1 MRRLWSYVVL
11 TGASLVLMGATFSN
25 VFKQSTS
32 NIEYADGKEM
42 VFRLEDKETGNAL
55 DEDAR
60 TDDGEIPSEAIANS
74 MMKRLDALKITNY
87 QVFTEGHDTV
97 KVVLKQDNDSN
108 YQNIQNLMTFNG
120 SLALSSRVDDAP
132 VLNNA
137 NEEEKFLTGNAYM
150 ETKNDYPSINIPVG
164 DHFKELYDVV
174 KQAKEDGKTEY
185 AETSTEGEG
194 EEATTTETYYLYLW
208 HDYAEGD
215 KFSYTISGNENYDE
229 KVAQKVFMNF
239 DIAELQKLEE
249 EDKEIDKLTAYV
261 NIQDVN
267 SNGQYEAS
275 EVRKAFDTARY
286 YVALIN
292 SGALEYKVSF
302 LYSTNVSAS
311 TEALINIAS
320 SGPQLAWSATLRAT
334 IVCVVVLSLL
344 AAVFYRLSALALA
357 TTTIGSVFAGVA
369 SIILFTAE
377 FNAAG
382 LIALVAVAIAA
393 LASNVIYLTK
403 LKDEAYRGRS
413 LKKANSEAAKKSLL
427 PILDV
432 NVVLIIIGVFA
443 YIFGGALMRSFAII
457 SVIGGLAS
465 LILNLLILR
474 GLMWLVTNATKLQGK
489 YEMFGIDSKR
499 VPNLLKEEKQTF
511 FGSYA
516 DKDFTHKKKPVGIIA
531 SVLLVAGIAGMI
543 TFGAL
548 KDRESFV
555 SKNSEAKYTEIF
567 FESKIEHAPVTET
580 LVREILANTFVYQ
593 GEDDSKATPIE
604 DKVADVIYNE
614 STETKKE
621 EGVETTIYHTYCVV
635 KFNETISDEK
645 YNAYYVEFN
654 EEGQEIARYHSTDET
669 EGGIVGLIAN
679 RIDNSGDKDI
689 LSSSIKNVKS
699 VSTEQPEFFPIIWGT
714 LVGLA
719 VSAVYLLLRYRLSR
733 GLATLI
739 VPTGVTAI
747 AAGALA
753 FVRVGHLAAL
763 NYSIVVLPVIA
774 FFGLVVGIFFMN
786 RERELVLEDKNHD
799 ASIENRNA
807 IMIRANSLA
816 YSSILLLSVL
826 AIYIAINFFGFG
838 ASGNAWMFLV
848 LVIGVILVA
857 FLETT
862 LYGPVSQLFYKLFSK
877 VNMDKFTNLFKRKKK
892 KKVVKTPHSAEPEER
907 TFIGIND

>member
-11 TGASLVLMGATFSN
+11 TGASLVLMGATFAN
-25 VFKQSTS
+25 VFKNSTS

-42 VFRLEDKETGNAL
+42 VFRLEDKETGGAL
-55 DEDAR
+55 DAVADK
-60 TDDGEIPSEAIANS
+60 DGKYPSDIIAEN
-74 MMKRLDALKITNY
+74 MMNRLDALKITNY
-87 QVFTEGHDTV
+87 QVYTEGHDTV
-97 KVVLKQDNDSN
+97 KVVVKQDNDTN
-108 YQNIQNLMTFNG
+108 YNNVQKLMTFNG
-120 SLALSSRVDDAP
+120 SLALSSRADDAP

-137 NEEEKFLTGNAYM
+137 NEDEKFLTGDAYM

-164 DHFKELYDVV
+164 DHFSELYDVV

-194 EEATTTETYYLYLW
+194 DDATTTETYYLYLW

-229 KVAQKVFMNF
+229 KVAEKVFMSF

-249 EDKEIDKLTAYV
+249 EDKDIDTLTAYV

-267 SNGQYEAS
+267 SNGKYEAS

-292 SGALEYKVSF
+292 SGSLDYKVTF

-311 TEALINIAS
+311 TEALIEIAA

-334 IVCVVVLSLL
+334 IVCIVVLSLL
-344 AAVFYRLSALALA
+344 SAVFYRLSALSVA
-357 TTTIGSVFAGVA
+357 TTTIASVFAGVA

-382 LIALVAVAIAA
+382 LIALVAVAVAS

-427 PILDV
+427 PILDI
-432 NVVLIIIGVFA
+432 NVVLIILGVFA
-443 YIFGGALMRSFAII
+443 YLFGGALMRSFAVI

-465 LILNLLILR
+465 LVLNLLVLR
-474 GLMWLVTNATKLQGK
+474 GLMWLATNATKLQGK

-516 DKDFTHKKKPVGIIA
+516 DKDFTHKKKPVGIVA
-531 SVLLVAGIAGMI
+531 AVLLVAGIAGMV
-543 TFGAL
+543 TFGVL
-548 KDRESFV
+548 KNTNKDFAA
-555 SKNSEAKYTEIF
+555 KASEPQYTEIF
-567 FESKIEHAPVTET
+567 FESKIENAPINET
-580 LVREILANTFVYQ
+580 IVRDLLDKVFYYQ
-593 GEDDSKATPIE
+593 GEDEANAKALSTLIDDVVYE
-604 DKVADVIYNE
+604 ESEEKV
-614 STETKKE
+614 KE
-621 EGVETTIYHTYCVV
+621 EGIENTIYHRYCVV
-635 KFNETISDEK
+635 KLNQTFSDDK
-645 YNAYYVEFN
+645 YNAYYDADLEDDAN
-654 EEGQEIARYHSTDET
+654 ELVYTNEKGVAHLLRF
-669 EGGIVGLIAN
+669 A
-679 RIDNSGDKDI
+679 IDDSNDDDI
-689 LSSSIKNVKS
+689 LVTSIKDVRS
-699 VSTEQPEFFPIIWGT
+699 VSSEQPEFFPIIWGT

-753 FVRVGHLAAL
+753 AVRIAQLGAL
-763 NYSIVVLPVIA
+763 NYAIVTLPVIA
-774 FFGLVVGIFFMN
+774 FFGLVVGILFMN

-799 ASIENRNA
+799 GSIENRNA
-807 IMIRANSLA
+807 IMVRANSLA

-862 LYGPVSQLFYKLFSK
+862 LYGPVAQFFYKLFSK
-877 VNMDKFTNLFKRKKK
+877 VNTDKITNFFKRKKK
-892 KKVVKTPHSAEPEER
+892 KKVIKQPHSAEPEER

>member
-11 TGASLVLMGATFSN
+11 TGASLVLMGATFAN
-25 VFKQSTS
+25 VFKNSTS

-42 VFRLEDKETGNAL
+42 VFRLEEKEGGKSL
-55 DEDAR
+55 DESF
-60 TDDGEIPSEAIANS
+60 DGKSASEAVADS
-74 MMKRLDALKITNY
+74 MMDRLDALKITNY
-87 QVFTEGHDTV
+87 QVYTEGNDTV
-97 KVVLKQDNDSN
+97 KVVVKQDNDSGYN
-108 YQNIQNLMTFNG
+108 NIQNLMTFNG
-120 SLALSSRVDDAP
+120 SLALSSRADEAP

-137 NEEEKFLTGNAYM
+137 KEEEKFLTGDAYM

-164 DHFKELYDVV
+164 NHFKELYDVV

-208 HDYAEGD
+208 HDYNEDTD

-229 KVAQKVFMNF
+229 KVAQKVFMSF

-249 EDKEIDKLTAYV
+249 EDKDIDTLTAYV

-267 SNGQYEAS
+267 SNGKYEAS

-292 SGALEYKVSF
+292 SGSLDYKVTF

-311 TEALINIAS
+311 TEALIEIAA

-334 IVCVVVLSLL
+334 IVCIVVLSLL
-344 AAVFYRLSALALA
+344 SAVFYRLSALSVA
-357 TTTIGSVFAGVA
+357 TTTIASVFAGVA

-382 LIALVAVAIAA
+382 LIALVAVAVAS
-393 LASNVIYLTK
+393 LASNVVYLTK

-427 PILDV
+427 PILDI
-432 NVVLIIIGVFA
+432 NVVLIILGVFA
-443 YIFGGALMRSFAII
+443 YLFGGALMRSFAVI

-465 LILNLLILR
+465 LLLNLLVLR
-474 GLMWLVTNATKLQGK
+474 GLMWLATNATKLQGK

-516 DKDFTHKKKPVGIIA
+516 DKDFTHKKKPVGIVA
-531 SVLLVAGIAGMI
+531 AVLLVAGIAGMV
-543 TFGAL
+543 TFGVL
-548 KDRESFV
+548 KNTNKDFAA
-555 SKNSEAKYTEIF
+555 KASEPQYTEIF
-567 FESKIEHAPVTET
+567 FESKIENAPINET
-580 LVREILANTFVYQ
+580 IVRDLLDKVFYYQ
-593 GEDDSKATPIE
+593 GEDEANAKALSTLIDDVVYE
-604 DKVADVIYNE
+604 ESEEKV
-614 STETKKE
+614 KE
-621 EGVETTIYHTYCVV
+621 EGIENTLYHRYCVV
-635 KFNETISDEK
+635 KLNQTYSDEK
-645 YNAYYVEFN
+645 YNAYYDADLEDDTN
-654 EEGQEIARYHSTDET
+654 ELVYTNEKGVAHLLRF
-669 EGGIVGLIAN
+669 A
-679 RIDNSGDKDI
+679 IDDSNDDDI
-689 LSSSIKNVKS
+689 LVTSIKDVRS
-699 VSTEQPEFFPIIWGT
+699 VSSEQPEFFPIIWGT

-753 FVRVGHLAAL
+753 AVRIAQLGAL
-763 NYSIVVLPVIA
+763 NYAIVTLPVIA
-774 FFGLVVGIFFMN
+774 FFGLVVGILFMN

-799 ASIENRNA
+799 GSIENRNA
-807 IMIRANSLA
+807 IMVRANSLA

-848 LVIGVILVA
+848 LVIGVILAA

-862 LYGPVSQLFYKLFSK
+862 LYGPVAQFFYKLFSK
-877 VNMDKFTNLFKRKKK
+877 VNTDKITNFFKRKKK
-892 KKVVKTPHSAEPEER
+892 KKVIKQPHSAEPEER

>member
-1 MRRLWSYVVL
+1 MRRLWSYVIL

-42 VFRLEDKETGNAL
+42 VFRLEDKETGNPL
-55 DEDAR
+55 DLDA
-60 TDDGEIPSEAIANS
+60 TTENGEVPSEAIANI

-87 QVFTEGHDTV
+87 EVFTEGHDTV

-108 YQNIQNLMTFNG
+108 YRNIQNLMTFNG
-120 SLALSSRVDDAP
+120 SLALSSRADDAP

-137 NEEEKFLTGNAYM
+137 NEEEKFLTGDAYM

-215 KFSYTISGNENYDE
+215 KFSYTISDNENYDE

-292 SGALEYKVSF
+292 SGELEYKVTF
-302 LYSTNVSAS
+302 LYSTNVSAT
-311 TEALINIAS
+311 TETLIDIAA

-334 IVCVVVLSLL
+334 IVCIVVLSLL

-382 LIALVAVAIAA
+382 LIALVAVAVAA

-432 NVVLIIIGVFA
+432 NVVLIILGVFA

-457 SVIGGLAS
+457 SVIGGLVS
-465 LILNLLILR
+465 LILNLLVLR

-531 SVLLVAGIAGMI
+531 AVLLVAGIAGMV
-543 TFGAL
+543 TFGVL
-548 KDRESFV
+548 KNN
-555 SKNSEAKYTEIF
+555 SKEFNAKSSEAQYTEIF
-567 FESKIEHAPVTET
+567 FESKIENAPINETIVRET
-580 LVREILANTFVYQ
+580 LEKTFIYQ
-593 GEDDSKATPIE
+593 GEDTSKATAMSTMV
-604 DKVADVIYNE
+604 DDVVYEE
-614 STETKKE
+614 SEETVKE
-621 EGVETTIYHTYCVV
+621 EGIETTLYRRYCVV
-635 KFNETISDEK
+635 KLNQVFDQEK
-645 YNAYYVEFN
+645 YNAYYDADLE
-654 EEGQEIARYHSTDET
+654 DET
-669 EGGIVGLIAN
+669 NELVYSAGSIENLLKTS
-679 RIDNSGDKDI
+679 IDDSLDDEILTTSLKD
-689 LSSSIKNVKS
+689 VKS

-719 VSAVYLLLRYRLSR
+719 VSAVYLLIRYRLSR

-753 FVRVGHLAAL
+753 FIRVGHLAVL

-799 ASIENRNA
+799 GSIENRNA
-807 IMIRANSLA
+807 IMVRANSLA

-848 LVIGVILVA
+848 LVIGVILVT

>member
-11 TGASLVLMGATFSN
+11 TGASLVLMGATFAN
-25 VFKQSTS
+25 VFKNSTS

-42 VFRLEDKETGNAL
+42 VFRLEEKEGGKSL
-55 DEDAR
+55 DENF
-60 TDDGEIPSEAIANS
+60 DGKSASEAVADS
-74 MMKRLDALKITNY
+74 MMDRLDALKITNY
-87 QVFTEGHDTV
+87 QVYTEGNDTV
-97 KVVLKQDNDSN
+97 KVVVKQDNDSGYN
-108 YQNIQNLMTFNG
+108 NIQNLMTFNG
-120 SLALSSRVDDAP
+120 SLALSSRADEAP

-137 NEEEKFLTGNAYM
+137 KEEEKFLTGDAYM

-164 DHFKELYDVV
+164 NHFKELYDVV

-194 EEATTTETYYLYLW
+194 DDATTTETYYLYLW
-208 HDYAEGD
+208 HDYNEDTD

-229 KVAQKVFMNF
+229 KVAQKVFMSF

-249 EDKEIDKLTAYV
+249 EDKDIDTLTAYV

-267 SNGQYEAS
+267 SNGKYEAS

-292 SGALEYKVSF
+292 SGSLDYKVTF

-311 TEALINIAS
+311 TEALIEIAA

-334 IVCVVVLSLL
+334 IVCIVVLSLL
-344 AAVFYRLSALALA
+344 SAVFYRLSALSVA
-357 TTTIGSVFAGVA
+357 TTTIASVFAGVA

-382 LIALVAVAIAA
+382 LIALVAVAVAS

-427 PILDV
+427 PILDI
-432 NVVLIIIGVFA
+432 NVVLIILGVFA
-443 YIFGGALMRSFAII
+443 YLFGGALMRSFAVI

-465 LILNLLILR
+465 LVLNLLVLR
-474 GLMWLVTNATKLQGK
+474 GLMWLATNATKLQGK

-516 DKDFTHKKKPVGIIA
+516 DKDFTHKKKPVGIVAAI
-531 SVLLVAGIAGMI
+531 LLVAGIAGMV
-543 TFGAL
+543 TFGVL
-548 KDRESFV
+548 KNTNKDFAA
-555 SKNSEAKYTEIF
+555 KASEPQYTEIF
-567 FESKIEHAPVTET
+567 FESKIENAPINET
-580 LVREILANTFVYQ
+580 IVRNLLDKVFYYQ
-593 GEDDSKATPIE
+593 GEDEANAKALSTLI
-604 DKVADVIYNE
+604 DDVVYEE
-614 STETKKE
+614 SEEQVKE
-621 EGVETTIYHTYCVV
+621 EGIENTIYHRYCVV
-635 KFNETISDEK
+635 KLNQTFSDDK
-645 YNAYYVEFN
+645 YNAYYDADLEDDAN
-654 EEGQEIARYHSTDET
+654 ELVYTNEKGVAHLLRF
-669 EGGIVGLIAN
+669 A
-679 RIDNSGDKDI
+679 IDDSNDDDI
-689 LSSSIKNVKS
+689 LVTSIKDVRS
-699 VSTEQPEFFPIIWGT
+699 VSSEQPEFFPIIWGT

-753 FVRVGHLAAL
+753 AVRIAQLGAL
-763 NYSIVVLPVIA
+763 NYAIVTLPVIA
-774 FFGLVVGIFFMN
+774 FFGLVVGILFMN

-799 ASIENRNA
+799 GSILNRNA
-807 IMIRANSLA
+807 IMVRANSLA

-862 LYGPVSQLFYKLFSK
+862 LYGPVAQFFYKLFSK
-877 VNMDKFTNLFKRKKK
+877 VNTDKITNFFKRKKK
-892 KKVVKTPHSAEPEER
+892 KKVIKQPHSAEPEER

>member
-11 TGASLVLMGATFSN
+11 TGASLVLMGSTFAN

-42 VFRLEDKETGNAL
+42 VFRLSDKETGNAL
-55 DEDAR
+55 DSDA
-60 TDDGEIPSEAIANS
+60 TTESGEVPSESVAKS
-74 MMKRLDALKITNY
+74 MVKRLDALKITNY
-87 QVFTEGHDTV
+87 QVYTEGNDTV
-97 KVVLKQDNDSN
+97 KVIVKQDNDSN
-108 YQNIQNLMTFNG
+108 YQNVQNLMTFNG
-120 SLALSSRVDDAP
+120 SLALSSRSDDAP

-164 DHFKELYDVV
+164 NHFKELYDVV
-174 KQAKEDGKTEY
+174 KQAKEDGKTEF

-194 EEATTTETYYLYLW
+194 DDATTTETYYLYLW
-208 HDYAEGD
+208 HDYNDLTD

-229 KVAQKVFMNF
+229 KIAQKVFMNF

-292 SGALEYKVSF
+292 SGVLEYEVSF
-302 LYSTNVSAS
+302 LYSTNVAAS
-311 TEALINIAS
+311 TEQLVEIAA

-344 AAVFYRLSALALA
+344 AAVFYRLSALAVA

-382 LIALVAVAIAA
+382 LIALVAVAVAA

-432 NVVLIIIGVFA
+432 NVVLIILGVFA

-457 SVIGGLAS
+457 SVIGGLGS
-465 LILNLLILR
+465 LLLNLVVLR

-531 SVLLVAGIAGMI
+531 AVLLVTGIAGMV
-543 TFGAL
+543 TFGVL
-548 KDRESFV
+548 KDRSSFMN
-555 SKNSEAKYTEIF
+555 KNSEAKYSEIF
-567 FESKIEHAPVTET
+567 FESKIENAPVTET
-580 LVREILANTFVYQ
+580 AVREVLANTFIYQ
-593 GEDDSKATPIE
+593 GDDDSKATSFE
-604 DKVADVIYNE
+604 GKVADVIYNE
-614 STETKKE
+614 STETKKVDS
-621 EGVETTIYHTYCVV
+621 VETTIYHTYCVV
-635 KFNETISDEK
+635 KLSEAFAEDK
-645 YNAYYVEFN
+645 YNAYYVELD
-654 EEGQEIARYHSTDET
+654 EEGREIGRISSAEF
-669 EGGIVGLIAN
+669 GGVIELIKT
-679 RIDNSGDKDI
+679 RIDNSGDPDI
-689 LSSSIKNVKS
+689 LSASIKDVKA
-699 VSTEQPEFFPIIWGT
+699 VTTEQPDFFPIVWGT

-733 GLATLI
+733 GLATLV
-739 VPTGVTAI
+739 VPTGIAAI

-753 FVRVGHLAAL
+753 FLRVGHIAAL
-763 NYSIVVLPVIA
+763 NYSVVVLPVIA
-774 FFGLVVGIFFMN
+774 FFGLVIGIFFMN

-799 ASIENRNA
+799 DSIENRNA
-807 IMIRANSLA
+807 IMVRANSLA
-816 YSSILLLSVL
+816 YSSILLISVL

-848 LVIGVILVA
+848 FVVGVILVT

-862 LYGPVSQLFYKLFSK
+862 LYGPISQFFYKLFSK
-877 VNMDKFTNLFKRKKK
+877 VNTDKITNFFKRKKK

>member
-11 TGASLVLMGATFSN
+11 TGASLVLMGATFAN
-25 VFKQSTS
+25 VFKNSTS

-42 VFRLEDKETGNAL
+42 VFRLEDKETGKAL
-55 DEDAR
+55 DANEK
-60 TDDGEIPSEAIANS
+60 TDGGEVPSEAIAKS
-74 MMKRLDALKITNY
+74 MMDRLDALKITNY
-87 QVFTEGHDTV
+87 QVYAEGNDTV
-97 KVVLKQDNDSN
+97 KVVVKQDNDSG
-108 YQNIQNLMTFNG
+108 YSNIQNLMTFNG
-120 SLALSSRVDDAP
+120 SLALSSRADDAP
-132 VLNNA
+132 ILNNA
-137 NEEEKFLTGNAYM
+137 KEEEKFVTGNAYM

-194 EEATTTETYYLYLW
+194 EEASTTETYYLYLW
-208 HDYAEGD
+208 HDYTEGD
-215 KFSYTISGNENYDE
+215 KFSYTLSDNENYDE

-261 NIQDVN
+261 NISDVN
-267 SNGQYEAS
+267 SNGTYEAS

-292 SGALEYKVSF
+292 SGSLEYKVTF
-302 LYSTNVSAS
+302 LYSTNVNAS
-311 TEALINIAS
+311 TEQLVEIGVA
-320 SGPQLAWSATLRAT
+320 GPQLAWSATLRAT

-344 AAVFYRLSALALA
+344 SAVFYRLSALSVA
-357 TTTIGSVFAGVA
+357 TTTIASVFAGVA

-382 LIALVAVAIAA
+382 LIALVAVAVAS
-393 LASNVIYLTK
+393 LASNVVYLTK
-403 LKDEAYRGRS
+403 LKDESYRGRS

-427 PILDV
+427 PILDI
-432 NVVLIIIGVFA
+432 NVVLIILGVFA
-443 YIFGGALMRSFAII
+443 YIFGGALMRSFAVI

-465 LILNLLILR
+465 LVLNLVVLR
-474 GLMWLVTNATKLQGK
+474 GLMWLATNATKLQGK

-516 DKDFTHKKKPVGIIA
+516 DKDFTQKKKPVGIVA
-531 SVLLVAGIAGMI
+531 AVLLVAGIASMV
-543 TFGAL
+543 TFGVL
-548 KDRESFV
+548 KNNNEAFAA
-555 SKNSEAKYTEIF
+555 KASEAQYSEIF
-567 FESKIEHAPVTET
+567 FESKIENAPINET
-580 LVREILANTFVYQ
+580 IVREALEKTFFYE
-593 GEDDSKATPIE
+593 GENQEGAKALSTIV
-604 DKVADVIYNE
+604 DDVIYQE
-614 STETKKE
+614 SEETVKE
-621 EGVETTIYHTYCVV
+621 EGIETTNYRRYCVV
-635 KFNETISDEK
+635 KLTQTLDETK
-645 YNAYYVEFN
+645 YNAYYDDDLESDAN
-654 EEGQEIARYHSTDET
+654 E
-669 EGGIVGLIAN
+669 LIYSN
-679 RIDNSGDKDI
+679 GEDLGKWFVNIIDQTIEDNDV
-689 LSSSIKNVKS
+689 LVTSIKEVKS
-699 VSTEQPEFFPIIWGT
+699 VSSEQTEFFPIIWGT

-739 VPTGVTAI
+739 VPTGATAI
-747 AAGALA
+747 AAGVLA
-753 FVRVGHLAAL
+753 GLRIAHLSAL
-763 NYSIVVLPVIA
+763 NYSIVTLPVIA
-774 FFGLVVGIFFMN
+774 FFALVVGIFFMN

-799 ASIENRNA
+799 NSVENRNA
-807 IMIRANSLA
+807 LMIRANSLA

-848 LVIGVILVA
+848 LVVGVILVA

-862 LYGPVSQLFYKLFSK
+862 LYGPVSQFFYKLFSK
-877 VNMDKFTNLFKRKKK
+877 VNMDKFTNFFKRKKK

>member
-11 TGASLVLMGATFSN
+11 TGASLVLMGATFAN
-25 VFKQSTS
+25 VFKNSTS
-32 NIEYADGKEM
+32 NIEYSDGKEM
-42 VFRLEDKETGNAL
+42 VFRLQDKETGNAL
-55 DEDAR
+55 DKDELTED
-60 TDDGEIPSEAIANS
+60 GKMPSEVVAQS
-74 MMKRLDALKITNY
+74 MMKRLDALNITNY
-87 QVFTEGHDTV
+87 QVFTESYDTV
-97 KVVLKQDNDSN
+97 KVTVQQENDSN
-108 YQNIQNLMTFNG
+108 YSNVQNLMTFNG
-120 SLALSSRVDDAP
+120 SLALSSRSDDAP
-132 VLNNA
+132 ILNNA
-137 NEEEKFLTGNAYM
+137 NDDEKFVTGKAYM

-164 DHFKELYDVV
+164 EHFKELYDVV

-194 EEATTTETYYLYLW
+194 DDATTTETYCLYLW
-208 HDYAEGD
+208 HDYTEGD

-229 KVAQKVFMNF
+229 KVAEKVFMNF

-267 SNGQYEAS
+267 SNSKYEAS

-292 SGALEYKVSF
+292 SGALDYKVTF
-302 LYSTNVSAS
+302 LYSTNVAAS
-311 TEALINIAS
+311 TEALIDISA

-382 LIALVAVAIAA
+382 LIALVAVAIAS

-413 LKKANSEAAKKSLL
+413 LKKANSEAAKKATL

-432 NVVLIIIGVFA
+432 NVVLIILGVFA
-443 YIFGGALMRSFAII
+443 YIFGGALMRSFAVI

-465 LILNLLILR
+465 LILNLLVLR
-474 GLMWLVTNATKLQGK
+474 GLMWLATNATKLQGK

-516 DKDFTHKKKPVGIIA
+516 DKDFTAKKKPVGIVAAI
-531 SVLLVAGIAGMI
+531 LLVAGIAGMI

-548 KDRESFV
+548 KDRESFIA
-555 SKNSEAKYTEIF
+555 KNSEAQYTEIF
-567 FESKIEHAPVTET
+567 FESKIEHAPVNET
-580 LVREILANTFVYQ
+580 LVREVLENVYLYTDN
-593 GEDDSKATPIE
+593 EEKATKMS
-604 DKVADVIYNE
+604 DKIADVIYNE
-614 STETKKE
+614 SSETKNEGGE
-621 EGVETTIYHTYCVV
+621 EIILYNTYCVV
-635 KFNETISDEK
+635 KLTETISEDQ
-645 YNAYYVEFN
+645 YNAYYVELN
-654 EEGQEIARYHSTDET
+654 ADGEEISRVYSGEN
-669 EGGIVGLIAN
+669 GIVKFLTD
-679 RIDNSGDKDI
+679 RFDDSGDEDI
-689 LSSSIKNVKS
+689 LVTSFKDVKL
-699 VSTEQPEFFPIIWGT
+699 VSTEQPEFFPIVWGT

-739 VPTGVTAI
+739 VPTAVSAI

-753 FVRVGHLAAL
+753 FLRVAHLSAL

-799 ASIENRNA
+799 SSIENRNA
-807 IMIRANSLA
+807 IMVRANSLA
-816 YSSILLLSVL
+816 YSAILLLSVL

-838 ASGNAWMFLV
+838 ASGNAWMFLT
-848 LVIGVILVA
+848 LVIGVVLVA

-862 LYGPVSQLFYKLFSK
+862 LYGPVSQLFYRLFSK
-877 VNMDKFTNLFKRKKK
+877 VNVDKFTNLFKRKKK
-892 KKVVKTPHSAEPEER
+892 KKVIKTPHSAEPEER

>member
-11 TGASLVLMGATFSN
+11 TGASLVLMGATFAN
-25 VFKQSTS
+25 VFKNSTS
-32 NIEYADGKEM
+32 NIEYSDGKEM
-42 VFRLEDKETGNAL
+42 VFRLEDKETGKAL
-55 DEDAR
+55 DKDEL
-60 TDDGEIPSEAIANS
+60 TDDGKTPSEAVAQS
-74 MMKRLDALKITNY
+74 MIKRLDALKITNY
-87 QVFTEGHDTV
+87 QVFTESYDTV
-97 KVVLKQDNDSN
+97 KVTVKQDNDSN
-108 YQNIQNLMTFNG
+108 YQNVQNLMTFNG
-120 SLALSSRVDDAP
+120 SLALSSRADDAP
-132 VLNNA
+132 ILNNA
-137 NEEEKFLTGNAYM
+137 KEEEKFVTGDAYM

-194 EEATTTETYYLYLW
+194 DDAQTTETYCLYLW
-208 HDYAEGD
+208 HDYTEGD

-239 DIAELQKLEE
+239 DISELQKLEE
-249 EDKEIDKLTAYV
+249 EDKEIKNLTAYV
-261 NIQDVN
+261 NIQDIN
-267 SNGQYEAS
+267 SNSKYEAS

-292 SGALEYKVSF
+292 SGSLDYKVTF
-302 LYSTNVSAS
+302 LYSTNVNAS
-311 TEALINIAS
+311 TEALLDISA
-320 SGPQLAWSATLRAT
+320 SGPQLAWSGTLRAT

-344 AAVFYRLSALALA
+344 TAVFYRLSALSVA

-382 LIALVAVAIAA
+382 LIALVAVAIAS

-432 NVVLIIIGVFA
+432 NVVLIILGVFV
-443 YIFGGALMRSFAII
+443 YIFGGALMRSFAVI

-465 LILNLLILR
+465 LVLNLLVLR

-499 VPNLLKEEKQTF
+499 VPNVLKEEKQTF

-516 DKDFTHKKKPVGIIA
+516 DKDFTAKKKPVGIIA
-531 SVLLVAGIAGMI
+531 SILLVAGIAGMI
-543 TFGAL
+543 TFGVM
-548 KDRESFV
+548 KGQESFLA
-555 SKNSEAKYTEIF
+555 KNSEAKYTEIF
-567 FESKIEHAPVTET
+567 FESKIEHAPVNET
-580 LVREILANTFVYQ
+580 LVREILEDVYLYTDN
-593 GEDDSKATPIE
+593 EEKATKMS
-604 DKVADVIYNE
+604 DKIADVIYNE
-614 STETKKE
+614 SSETKTEGGE
-621 EGVETTIYHTYCVV
+621 EVILYNTYCVV
-635 KFNETISDEK
+635 KLSETVSEDK
-645 YNAYYVEFN
+645 YNAYYVEKN
-654 EEGQEIARYHSTDET
+654 SDGEEVGRIYSVN
-669 EGGIVGLIAN
+669 EGGIAKFLNN
-679 RIDNSGDKDI
+679 RFDDSGDEDI
-689 LSSSIKNVKS
+689 LSTSFKDVKT
-699 VSTEQPEFFPIIWGT
+699 VTTEQPDFFPIIWGT

-719 VSAVYLLLRYRLSR
+719 VSAVYLLIRYRLSR

-739 VPTGVTAI
+739 VPTGATAI
-747 AAGALA
+747 AAGVLA
-753 FVRVGHLAAL
+753 GLRIAHLSAL
-763 NYSIVVLPVIA
+763 NYSVVVLPVIA
-774 FFGLVVGIFFMN
+774 FFALIVGIFFMN

-799 ASIENRNA
+799 NSVENRNA
-807 IMIRANSLA
+807 IMVRANSLA
-816 YSSILLLSVL
+816 YSAILLLAVL

-838 ASGNAWMFLV
+838 ASGNAWMFLTLVVGVV
-848 LVIGVILVA
+848 LVT

-862 LYGPVSQLFYKLFSK
+862 LYGPVSQFFYKLFSR
-877 VNMDKFTNLFKRKKK
+877 VNMEKFTNLFKRKKK
-892 KKVVKTPHSAEPEER
+892 KKVIKTPHSAEPEER

>member
-11 TGASLVLMGATFSN
+11 TGASLVLMGATFAN
-25 VFKQSTS
+25 VFKNSTS

-42 VFRLEDKETGNAL
+42 VFRLEEKEGGKSL
-55 DEDAR
+55 DENFNGKTA
-60 TDDGEIPSEAIANS
+60 SEAVADS
-74 MMKRLDALKITNY
+74 MMDRLDALKITNY
-87 QVFTEGHDTV
+87 QVYTEGNDTV
-97 KVVLKQDNDSN
+97 KVVVKQDNDSGYN
-108 YQNIQNLMTFNG
+108 NIQNLMTFNG
-120 SLALSSRVDDAP
+120 SLALSSRADEAP

-137 NEEEKFLTGNAYM
+137 KEEEKFLTGDAYM

-164 DHFKELYDVV
+164 NHFKELYDVV

-194 EEATTTETYYLYLW
+194 DDATTTETYYLYLW
-208 HDYAEGD
+208 HDYNEDTD

-229 KVAQKVFMNF
+229 KVAQKVFMSF

-249 EDKEIDKLTAYV
+249 EDKDIDTLTAYV

-267 SNGQYEAS
+267 SNGKYEAS

-292 SGALEYKVSF
+292 SGSLDYKVTF

-311 TEALINIAS
+311 TEALIEIAA

-334 IVCVVVLSLL
+334 IVCIVVLSLL
-344 AAVFYRLSALALA
+344 SAVFYRLSALSVA
-357 TTTIGSVFAGVA
+357 TTTIASVFAGVA

-382 LIALVAVAIAA
+382 LIALVAVAVAS

-427 PILDV
+427 PILDI
-432 NVVLIIIGVFA
+432 NVVLIILGVFA
-443 YIFGGALMRSFAII
+443 YLFGGALMRSFAVI

-465 LILNLLILR
+465 LVLNLLVLR
-474 GLMWLVTNATKLQGK
+474 GLMWLATNATKLQGK

-516 DKDFTHKKKPVGIIA
+516 DKDFTHKKKPVGIVA
-531 SVLLVAGIAGMI
+531 AVLLVAGIAGMV
-543 TFGAL
+543 TFGVL
-548 KDRESFV
+548 KNTNKDFAA
-555 SKNSEAKYTEIF
+555 KASEPQYTEIF
-567 FESKIEHAPVTET
+567 FESKIENAPINET
-580 LVREILANTFVYQ
+580 IVRDLLDKVFYYQ
-593 GEDDSKATPIE
+593 GEDEANAKALSTLI
-604 DKVADVIYNE
+604 DDVVYEE
-614 STETKKE
+614 SEEQVKE
-621 EGVETTIYHTYCVV
+621 EGIENTIYHRYCVV
-635 KFNETISDEK
+635 KLNQTFSDDK
-645 YNAYYVEFN
+645 YNAYYDADLEDDAN
-654 EEGQEIARYHSTDET
+654 ELVYTNEKGVAHLLRF
-669 EGGIVGLIAN
+669 A
-679 RIDNSGDKDI
+679 IDDSNDDDI
-689 LSSSIKNVKS
+689 LVTSIKDVRS
-699 VSTEQPEFFPIIWGT
+699 VSSEQPEFFPIIWGT

-753 FVRVGHLAAL
+753 AVRIAQLGAL
-763 NYSIVVLPVIA
+763 NYAIVTLPVIA
-774 FFGLVVGIFFMN
+774 FFGLVVGILFMN

-799 ASIENRNA
+799 GSIENRNA
-807 IMIRANSLA
+807 IMVRANSLA

-862 LYGPVSQLFYKLFSK
+862 LYGPVAQFFYKLFSK
-877 VNMDKFTNLFKRKKK
+877 VNTDKITNFFKRKKK
-892 KKVVKTPHSAEPEER
+892 KKVIKQPHSAEPEER

>member
-1 MRRLWSYVVL
+1 MRRLWSYVIL

-25 VFKQSTS
+25 VFKQSNS

-60 TDDGEIPSEAIANS
+60 TEDGEIPSEAIASS

-87 QVFTEGHDTV
+87 QVYTEGHDTV
-97 KVVLKQDNDSN
+97 KVVLKQDTDSN
-108 YQNIQNLMTFNG
+108 YQNVQNLMTFNG

-137 NEEEKFLTGNAYM
+137 NEGEEFLTGDAYM

-164 DHFKELYDVV
+164 NHFKELYDVV

-185 AETSTEGEG
+185 AESSTEGEG
-194 EEATTTETYYLYLW
+194 DDATTTETYYLYLW
-208 HDYAEGD
+208 HDYTEGD
-215 KFSYTISGNENYDE
+215 KFSYTISGNDNYDE
-229 KVAQKVFMNF
+229 KVAEKVFMNF

-267 SNGQYEAS
+267 SNSKYEAS

-311 TEALINIAS
+311 TEALINIAA

-382 LIALVAVAIAA
+382 LIALVAVAVAA

-465 LILNLLILR
+465 LILNLLVLR

-531 SVLLVAGIAGMI
+531 GILLVAGIAGMI

-548 KDRESFV
+548 KDRESFI
-555 SKNSEAKYTEIF
+555 SKNSEAKYSEIF

-580 LVREILANTFVYQ
+580 LVREILSNTFVYQ
-593 GEDDSKATPIE
+593 GEDESKATSLE
-604 DKVADVIYNE
+604 NKVADVIYNE
-614 STETKKE
+614 SSETKKE
-621 EGVETTIYHTYCVV
+621 EGIETTIYHTYCVV
-635 KFNETISDEK
+635 KFSETISDEK
-645 YNAYYVEFN
+645 YNAYYVELDAD
-654 EEGQEIARYHSTDET
+654 GQEIARYYSTDET
-669 EGGIVGLIAN
+669 QGGILGLLTN
-679 RIDNSGDKDI
+679 QIDDSGDTDI
-689 LSSSIKNVKS
+689 LSSSLKDVKS
-699 VSTEQPEFFPIIWGT
+699 ASTEQPEFFPIIWGT

-719 VSAVYLLLRYRLSR
+719 VSAVYLLIRYRLSR

-753 FVRVGHLAAL
+753 FARVAHLAAL

-774 FFGLVVGIFFMN
+774 FFGLVVGILFMN

-799 ASIENRNA
+799 ASIDNRNA

-838 ASGNAWMFLV
+838 ASANAWMFLV

-877 VNMDKFTNLFKRKKK
+877 VNMDKFTNIFKRKKK

>member
-25 VFKQSTS
+25 VFKQSNS

-55 DEDAR
+55 DIDAR
-60 TDDGEIPSEAIANS
+60 TEDGEIPSEAIASS

-87 QVFTEGHDTV
+87 QVYTEGHDTV
-97 KVVLKQDNDSN
+97 KVVVKQDNDSN
-108 YQNIQNLMTFNG
+108 YQNVQNLMTFNG

-137 NEEEKFLTGNAYM
+137 NEGEKFLTGDAYM

-164 DHFKELYDVV
+164 NHFKELYDVV

-185 AETSTEGEG
+185 AESSTEGEG
-194 EEATTTETYYLYLW
+194 EDATTTETYYLYLW
-208 HDYAEGD
+208 HDYTEGD
-215 KFSYTISGNENYDE
+215 KFSYTISGNDNYDE

-267 SNGQYEAS
+267 NNSKYEAS

-311 TEALINIAS
+311 TEALINIAA

-382 LIALVAVAIAA
+382 LIALVAVAVAA

-443 YIFGGALMRSFAII
+443 YIFGGALMRSFAVI

-465 LILNLLILR
+465 LLLNLLVLR

-531 SVLLVAGIAGMI
+531 GILLVAGIAGMI

-555 SKNSEAKYTEIF
+555 NKNSEAKYSEIF

-580 LVREILANTFVYQ
+580 LVREILSNTFVYQ
-593 GEDDSKATPIE
+593 GEDESKATSLE
-604 DKVADVIYNE
+604 NKVADVIYNE
-614 STETKKE
+614 SSETKKE

-645 YNAYYVEFN
+645 YNAYYVELDA
-654 EEGQEIARYHSTDET
+654 EGQEIARYYSTDEAQ
-669 EGGIVGLIAN
+669 GGILGLLAN
-679 RIDNSGDKDI
+679 QIDDSGDTDI
-689 LSSSIKNVKS
+689 LSSSLKDVKS

-719 VSAVYLLLRYRLSR
+719 VSAVYLLIRYRLSR

-753 FVRVGHLAAL
+753 FIRVAHLAAL

-774 FFGLVVGIFFMN
+774 FFGLVVGILFMN

-807 IMIRANSLA
+807 LMVRANSLA

-838 ASGNAWMFLV
+838 ASANAWMFLV
-848 LVIGVILVA
+848 LVIGVILVT

>member
-11 TGASLVLMGATFSN
+11 TGASLVLMGATFAN
-25 VFKQSTS
+25 VFKNSTS

-42 VFRLEDKETGNAL
+42 VFRLEDKETGKAL
-55 DEDAR
+55 DADAL
-60 TDDGEIPSEAIANS
+60 TDDGKLPSEAIAES

-87 QVFTEGHDTV
+87 QVYVEGHDTV
-97 KVVLKQDNDSN
+97 KVVVKQDNDSN
-108 YQNIQNLMTFNG
+108 YQNVQNLMTFNG
-120 SLALSSRVDDAP
+120 SLALSSRADDAP

-137 NEEEKFLTGNAYM
+137 NDDEKFLTGKAYM

-185 AETSTEGEG
+185 AETSTDGEG
-194 EEATTTETYYLYLW
+194 DDAQTTETYYLYLW
-208 HDYAEGD
+208 HDYTEGD

-229 KVAQKVFMNF
+229 KVAEKVFMNF

-249 EDKEIDKLTAYV
+249 EDKEIDTLTAYV

-292 SGALEYKVSF
+292 SGSLDYKVSF
-302 LYSTNVSAS
+302 LYSTNVNAS
-311 TEALINIAS
+311 TETLVEIAS

-344 AAVFYRLSALALA
+344 SAVFYRLSALSVA

-382 LIALVAVAIAA
+382 LIALVAVAVAS
-393 LASNVIYLTK
+393 LASNVVYLTK

-427 PILDV
+427 PILDI
-432 NVVLIIIGVFA
+432 NVVLIILGVFA
-443 YIFGGALMRSFAII
+443 YIFGGALMRSFAVI

-465 LILNLLILR
+465 LVLNLLVLR

-531 SVLLVAGIAGMI
+531 AVLLVAGIAGMV
-543 TFGAL
+543 TFGVL
-548 KDRESFV
+548 KDRESFNAK
-555 SKNSEAKYTEIF
+555 SSEAQYTEIF
-567 FESKIEHAPVTET
+567 FESQIENAPVNET
-580 LVREILANTFVYQ
+580 LVRELLDKTFFYEEGKEANA
-593 GEDDSKATPIE
+593 KALSTIV
-604 DKVADVIYNE
+604 DDVIYNE
-614 STETKKE
+614 ISETKKE
-621 EGVETTIYHTYCVV
+621 EGIETTLYHTYCVV
-635 KFNETISDEK
+635 KLSQTFSNEK
-645 YNAYYVEFN
+645 YNAYYDADLEN
-654 EEGQEIARYHSTDET
+654 DTNDLIYTTEEV
-669 EGGIVGLIAN
+669 GIEVLLKNLIDDSA
-679 RIDNSGDKDI
+679 DPEI
-689 LSSSIKNVKS
+689 LSSSMKDVKS
-699 VSTEQPEFFPIIWGT
+699 VSAEQPEFFPIIWGT

-753 FVRVGHLAAL
+753 FVRVAHLAAL
-763 NYSIVVLPVIA
+763 NYSIVTLPVIA

-799 ASIENRNA
+799 ASVENRNA

-848 LVIGVILVA
+848 LVIGVILVT

-877 VNMDKFTNLFKRKKK
+877 VNMDKFTNMFKRKKK
-892 KKVVKTPHSAEPEER
+892 KKVIKQPHSAEPEER

>member
-1 MRRLWSYVVL
+1 MRRLWSYIVL
-11 TGASLVLMGATFSN
+11 TGTSLALMGATFAN
-25 VFKQSTS
+25 VFKKSTS

-42 VFRLEDKETGNAL
+42 VFRLEQKDEPNAKDL
-55 DEDAR
+55 IDPKDENQWQSKAVA
-60 TDDGEIPSEAIANS
+60 ES

-87 QVFTEGHDTV
+87 EVFAEGYDTI
-97 KVVLKQDNDSN
+97 KVVVQQENEEN
-108 YQNIQNLMTFNG
+108 YGNIQNLMTFNG
-120 SLALSSRVDDAP
+120 SLALSSRSDDAL

-137 NEEEKFLTGNAYM
+137 VESEKFLTGNAYM

-164 DHFKELYDVV
+164 NHFKELYDVI
-174 KQAKEDGKTEY
+174 KQAKTDGKTEF
-185 AETSTEGEG
+185 AETSTSGEG
-194 EEATTTETYYLYLW
+194 DDATTTETYYMYLW
-208 HDYAEGD
+208 HDYDQEVD
-215 KFSYTISGNENYDE
+215 KFSHTISDNANYDE
-229 KVAQKVFMNF
+229 KTAAKIFMNF
-239 DIAELQKLEE
+239 DIAQLEALEE
-249 EDKEIDKLTAYV
+249 EDKDIDTLTAYV
-261 NIQDVN
+261 NITDDN
-267 SNGQYEAS
+267 KNEQYDAA

-292 SGALEYKVSF
+292 SGVLDYKVNF
-302 LYSTNVSAS
+302 LYSTNVNAS
-311 TEALINIAS
+311 TEQLVDIAA

-344 AAVFYRLSALALA
+344 AAVFYRLSALSVA
-357 TTTIGSVFAGVA
+357 TTTIASVFGGVA
-369 SIILFTAE
+369 SIVLFTAE

-382 LIALVAVAIAA
+382 LIALVAVAIAS
-393 LASNVIYLTK
+393 LASNVVYLTK

-427 PILDV
+427 PILDI
-432 NVVLIIIGVFA
+432 NVVLIIMGVFA
-443 YIFGGALMRSFAII
+443 YIFGGALMRSFAVI
-457 SVIGGLAS
+457 SVIGGLSS
-465 LILNLLILR
+465 LILNLVVLR

-499 VPNLLKEEKQTF
+499 VPNLLNEEKQTF

-531 SVLLVAGIAGMI
+531 AVLLVAGIAGMI

-548 KDRESFV
+548 KDKSDFIA
-555 SKNSEAKYTEIF
+555 KNSEAKYSEVFI
-567 FESKIEHAPVTET
+567 ESPMKNSPVTET
-580 LVREILANTFVYQ
+580 YIREILENIHLYS
-593 GEDDSKATPIE
+593 DDGKKETIMS
-604 DKVADVIYNE
+604 DKVEDVIYNQTE
-614 STETKKE
+614 ETKKQGGE
-621 EGVETTIYHTYCVV
+621 EIIEYNTYCVV
-635 KFNETISDEK
+635 RLKETIDPLK
-645 YNAYYVEFN
+645 ANAYYVELDDN
-654 EEGQEIARYHSTDET
+654 NQPIEST
-669 EGGIVGLIAN
+669 
-679 RIDNSGDKDI
+679 RIDSKDYESLDKFFVQIIADGDTEIVTAEFKD
-689 LSSSIKNVKS
+689 VVS

-719 VSAVYLLLRYRLSR
+719 VSAVYLLIRYRLSR

-739 VPTGVTAI
+739 VPTAVSAI

-774 FFGLVVGIFFMN
+774 FFGLVVGILFMN

-799 ASIENRNA
+799 NSVENRNA

-816 YSSILLLSVL
+816 YSAILLLSVL

-848 LVIGVILVA
+848 LVIGVILVT
-857 FLETT
+857 FFETT

-877 VNMDKFTNLFKRKKK
+877 VNTDKVTNFFKRKKK
-892 KKVVKTPHSAEPEER
+892 KKVMKTPHSAEPEER

>member
-11 TGASLVLMGATFSN
+11 TGASLVLMGATFAN
-25 VFKQSTS
+25 VFKNSTS

-42 VFRLEDKETGNAL
+42 VFRLENKETGEAL
-55 DEDAR
+55 GKDAL
-60 TDDGEIPSEAIANS
+60 TDDGKVPSEVIADS
-74 MMKRLDALKITNY
+74 MMNRLDALKITNY
-87 QVFTEGHDTV
+87 QVYTEGNDTV
-97 KVVLKQDNDSN
+97 KVVVKQDNDSGYN
-108 YQNIQNLMTFNG
+108 NIQNLMTFNG
-120 SLALSSRVDDAP
+120 SLALSSRADDAP

-137 NEEEKFLTGNAYM
+137 NEDEKFLTGDAYM

-164 DHFKELYDVV
+164 NHFKELYDVV

-194 EEATTTETYYLYLW
+194 EDATTTETYYLYLW

-267 SNGQYEAS
+267 SNGKYEAS

-292 SGALEYKVSF
+292 SGSLDYKVTF
-302 LYSTNVSAS
+302 LYSTNVAAS
-311 TEALINIAS
+311 TEALIEIAA

-344 AAVFYRLSALALA
+344 SAVFYRLSALSVA
-357 TTTIGSVFAGVA
+357 TTTIASVFAGVA

-382 LIALVAVAIAA
+382 LIALVAVAVAS
-393 LASNVIYLTK
+393 LASNVVYLTK

-427 PILDV
+427 PILDI
-432 NVVLIIIGVFA
+432 NVVLIILGVFA
-443 YIFGGALMRSFAII
+443 YIFGGALMRSFAVI

-465 LILNLLILR
+465 LVLNLLVLR

-516 DKDFTHKKKPVGIIA
+516 DKDFTKKKKPVGIVA
-531 SVLLVAGIAGMI
+531 AVLLVAGIAGMI
-543 TFGAL
+543 TFGVL
-548 KDRESFV
+548 KNTNKEFNAKS
-555 SKNSEAKYTEIF
+555 SEAQYSEIF
-567 FESKIEHAPVTET
+567 FESKIENAPINET
-580 LVREILANTFVYQ
+580 IVREALEKTFFYEGEDESKAKSFSTIVDDVVYQ
-593 GEDDSKATPIE
+593 
-604 DKVADVIYNE
+604 E
-614 STETKKE
+614 SEETVKE
-621 EGVETTIYHTYCVV
+621 EGVETTLYRRYCVV
-635 KFNETISDEK
+635 KLTQTFDESK
-645 YNAYYVEFN
+645 YNAYYDDDLTSDTNALIYSNGEDIGEWFVK
-654 EEGQEIARYHSTDET
+654 IIDET
-669 EGGIVGLIAN
+669 IT
-679 RIDNSGDKDI
+679 DKEI
-689 LSSSIKNVKS
+689 LVTSLKDVKPVSSES
-699 VSTEQPEFFPIIWGT
+699 PEFFPIIWGT

-739 VPTGVTAI
+739 VPTGATAI

-753 FVRVGHLAAL
+753 FIRIAHLGAL
-763 NYSIVVLPVIA
+763 NYAIVTLPVIA
-774 FFGLVVGIFFMN
+774 FFGLVVGILFMN

-799 ASIENRNA
+799 GSIENRNA
-807 IMIRANSLA
+807 IMVRANSLA

-848 LVIGVILVA
+848 IVIGVILVA

-862 LYGPVSQLFYKLFSK
+862 LYGPVSQFFYKLFSK
-877 VNMDKFTNLFKRKKK
+877 VNTDKITNFFKRKKK
-892 KKVVKTPHSAEPEER
+892 KKVIKQPHSAEPEER

>member
-11 TGASLVLMGATFSN
+11 TGASLVLMGATFAN
-25 VFKQSTS
+25 VFKNSTS

-42 VFRLEDKETGNAL
+42 VFRLEDKETGKPLGA
-55 DEDAR
+55 DEK
-60 TDDGEIPSEAIANS
+60 TDDGKIPSEVIAES
-74 MMKRLDALKITNY
+74 MMNRLDALKITNY
-87 QVFTEGHDTV
+87 QVYTEGNDTV
-97 KVVLKQDNDSN
+97 KVVVKQDNDSGYN
-108 YQNIQNLMTFNG
+108 NIQNLMTFNG
-120 SLALSSRVDDAP
+120 SLALSSRADDAP

-137 NEEEKFLTGNAYM
+137 NEDEKFLTGDAYM

-229 KVAQKVFMNF
+229 KVAQKVFMSF
-239 DIAELQKLEE
+239 DISELQKLEE

-267 SNGQYEAS
+267 SNSQYEAS

-292 SGALEYKVSF
+292 SGSLDYKVTF
-302 LYSTNVSAS
+302 LYSTNVAAS
-311 TEALINIAS
+311 TEALIEIAA

-334 IVCVVVLSLL
+334 IVCIVVLSLL
-344 AAVFYRLSALALA
+344 SAVFYRLSALSVA
-357 TTTIGSVFAGVA
+357 TTTIASVFAGVA

-382 LIALVAVAIAA
+382 LIALVAVAVAS
-393 LASNVIYLTK
+393 LASNVVYLTK

-427 PILDV
+427 PILDI
-432 NVVLIIIGVFA
+432 NVVLIILGVFA
-443 YIFGGALMRSFAII
+443 YIFGGALMRSFAVI

-465 LILNLLILR
+465 LVLNLVVLR

-516 DKDFTHKKKPVGIIA
+516 DKDFTHKKKPVGIVA
-531 SVLLVAGIAGMI
+531 AVLLVAGIAGMI
-543 TFGAL
+543 TFGVL
-548 KDRESFV
+548 KNNNEDFAAKS
-555 SKNSEAKYTEIF
+555 NEAQYTEIF
-567 FESKIEHAPVTET
+567 FESKIENAPINET
-580 LVREILANTFVYQ
+580 IVREKLDKVFIYEGEDTANAKAMATLIDDVVYQ
-593 GEDDSKATPIE
+593 
-604 DKVADVIYNE
+604 E
-614 STETKKE
+614 SEETVKE
-621 EGVETTIYHTYCVV
+621 EGIENTLYRRYCVV
-635 KFNETISDEK
+635 KLNTVFAQEK
-645 YNAYYVEFN
+645 YNAYYDDDLESEANELVYSTGTVEQFL
-654 EEGQEIARYHSTDET
+654 RT
-669 EGGIVGLIAN
+669 V
-679 RIDNSGDKDI
+679 IDDSGDDEI
-689 LSSSIKNVKS
+689 LVTSIKDVKS
-699 VSTEQPEFFPIIWGT
+699 VSSESPEFFPIIWGT

-753 FVRVGHLAAL
+753 FVRIAHLGAL
-763 NYSIVVLPVIA
+763 NYAIVTLPVIA
-774 FFGLVVGIFFMN
+774 FFGLVVGILFMN

-799 ASIENRNA
+799 GSIENRNA
-807 IMIRANSLA
+807 IMVRANSLA

-862 LYGPVSQLFYKLFSK
+862 LYGPVSQFFYKLFSK
-877 VNMDKFTNLFKRKKK
+877 VNTDKFTNFFKRKKK
-892 KKVVKTPHSAEPEER
+892 KKVIKQPHSAEPEER

>member
-11 TGASLVLMGATFSN
+11 TGASLVLMGATFAN
-25 VFKQSTS
+25 VFKNSTS

-42 VFRLEDKETGNAL
+42 VFRLEEKEGGKSL
-55 DEDAR
+55 DESF
-60 TDDGEIPSEAIANS
+60 DGKSASEAVADS
-74 MMKRLDALKITNY
+74 MMDRLDALKITNY
-87 QVFTEGHDTV
+87 QVYTEGNDTV
-97 KVVLKQDNDSN
+97 KVVVKQDNDSGYN
-108 YQNIQNLMTFNG
+108 NIQNLMTFNG
-120 SLALSSRVDDAP
+120 SLALSSRADEAP

-137 NEEEKFLTGNAYM
+137 KEEEKFLTGDAYM

-164 DHFKELYDVV
+164 NHFKELYDVV

-208 HDYAEGD
+208 HDYNEDTD

-229 KVAQKVFMNF
+229 KVAQKVFMSF

-249 EDKEIDKLTAYV
+249 EDKDIDTLTAYV

-267 SNGQYEAS
+267 SNGKYEAS

-292 SGALEYKVSF
+292 SGSLDYKVTF

-311 TEALINIAS
+311 TEALIEIAA

-334 IVCVVVLSLL
+334 IVCIVVLSLL
-344 AAVFYRLSALALA
+344 SAVFYRLSALSVA
-357 TTTIGSVFAGVA
+357 TTTIASVFAGVA

-382 LIALVAVAIAA
+382 LIALVAVAVAS
-393 LASNVIYLTK
+393 LASNVVYLTK

-427 PILDV
+427 PILDI
-432 NVVLIIIGVFA
+432 NVVLIILGVFA
-443 YIFGGALMRSFAII
+443 YLFGGALMRSFAVI

-465 LILNLLILR
+465 LLLNLLVLR
-474 GLMWLVTNATKLQGK
+474 GLMWLATNATKLQGK

-516 DKDFTHKKKPVGIIA
+516 DKDFTHKKKPVGIVA
-531 SVLLVAGIAGMI
+531 AVLLVAGIAGMV
-543 TFGAL
+543 TFGVL
-548 KDRESFV
+548 KNTNKDFAA
-555 SKNSEAKYTEIF
+555 KASEPQYTEIF
-567 FESKIEHAPVTET
+567 FESKIENAPINET
-580 LVREILANTFVYQ
+580 IVRDLLDKVFYYQ
-593 GEDDSKATPIE
+593 GEDEANAKALSTLIDDVVYE
-604 DKVADVIYNE
+604 ESEEKV
-614 STETKKE
+614 KE
-621 EGVETTIYHTYCVV
+621 EGIENTLYHRYCVV
-635 KFNETISDEK
+635 KLNQTYSDEK
-645 YNAYYVEFN
+645 YNAYYDADLEDDTN
-654 EEGQEIARYHSTDET
+654 ELVYTNEKGVAHLLRF
-669 EGGIVGLIAN
+669 A
-679 RIDNSGDKDI
+679 IDDSNDDDI
-689 LSSSIKNVKS
+689 LVTSIKDVRS
-699 VSTEQPEFFPIIWGT
+699 VSSEQPEFFPIIWGT

-753 FVRVGHLAAL
+753 AVRIAQLGAL
-763 NYSIVVLPVIA
+763 NYAIVTLPVIA
-774 FFGLVVGIFFMN
+774 FFGLVVGILFMN

-799 ASIENRNA
+799 GSIENRNA
-807 IMIRANSLA
+807 IMVRANSLA

-862 LYGPVSQLFYKLFSK
+862 LYGPVAQFFYKLFSK
-877 VNMDKFTNLFKRKKK
+877 VNTDKITNFFKRKKK
-892 KKVVKTPHSAEPEER
+892 KKVIKQPHSAEPEER

>member
-11 TGASLVLMGATFSN
+11 TGASLVLMGATFAN
-25 VFKQSTS
+25 VFKNSTS

-42 VFRLEDKETGNAL
+42 VFRLEEKEGGKSL
-55 DEDAR
+55 DENFNGKTA
-60 TDDGEIPSEAIANS
+60 SEAVADS
-74 MMKRLDALKITNY
+74 MMDRLDALKITNY
-87 QVFTEGHDTV
+87 QVYTEGNDTV
-97 KVVLKQDNDSN
+97 KVVVKQDNDSGYN
-108 YQNIQNLMTFNG
+108 NIQNLMTFNG
-120 SLALSSRVDDAP
+120 SLALSSRADEAP

-137 NEEEKFLTGNAYM
+137 KEEEKFLTGDAYM

-164 DHFKELYDVV
+164 NHFKELYDVV

-194 EEATTTETYYLYLW
+194 DDATTTETYYLYLW
-208 HDYAEGD
+208 HDYNEDTD

-229 KVAQKVFMNF
+229 KVAQKVFMSF

-249 EDKEIDKLTAYV
+249 EDKDIDTLTAYV

-267 SNGQYEAS
+267 SNGKYEAS

-292 SGALEYKVSF
+292 SGSLDYKVTF

-311 TEALINIAS
+311 TEALIEIAA

-334 IVCVVVLSLL
+334 IVCIVVLSLL
-344 AAVFYRLSALALA
+344 SAVFYRLSALSVA
-357 TTTIGSVFAGVA
+357 TTTIASVFAGVA

-382 LIALVAVAIAA
+382 LIALVAVAVAS

-427 PILDV
+427 PILDI
-432 NVVLIIIGVFA
+432 NVVLIILGVFA
-443 YIFGGALMRSFAII
+443 YLFGGALMRSFAVI

-465 LILNLLILR
+465 LVLNLLVLR
-474 GLMWLVTNATKLQGK
+474 GLMWLATNATKLQGK

-516 DKDFTHKKKPVGIIA
+516 DKDFTHKKKPVGIVA
-531 SVLLVAGIAGMI
+531 AVLLVAGIAGMV
-543 TFGAL
+543 TFGVL
-548 KDRESFV
+548 KNTNKDFAA
-555 SKNSEAKYTEIF
+555 KASEPQYTEIF
-567 FESKIEHAPVTET
+567 FESKIENAPINET
-580 LVREILANTFVYQ
+580 IVRDLLDKVFYYQ
-593 GEDDSKATPIE
+593 GEDEANAKALSTLI
-604 DKVADVIYNE
+604 DDVVYEE
-614 STETKKE
+614 SEEQLKE
-621 EGVETTIYHTYCVV
+621 EGIENTIYHRYCVV
-635 KFNETISDEK
+635 KLNQTFSDDK
-645 YNAYYVEFN
+645 YNAYYDADLEDDAN
-654 EEGQEIARYHSTDET
+654 ELVYTNEKGVAHLLRF
-669 EGGIVGLIAN
+669 A
-679 RIDNSGDKDI
+679 IDDSNDDDI
-689 LSSSIKNVKS
+689 LVTSIKDVRS
-699 VSTEQPEFFPIIWGT
+699 VSSEQPEFFPIIWGT

-753 FVRVGHLAAL
+753 AVRIAQLGAL
-763 NYSIVVLPVIA
+763 NYAIVTLPVIA
-774 FFGLVVGIFFMN
+774 FFGLVVGILFMN

-799 ASIENRNA
+799 GSIENRNA
-807 IMIRANSLA
+807 IMVRANSLA

-862 LYGPVSQLFYKLFSK
+862 LYGPVAQFFYKLFSK
-877 VNMDKFTNLFKRKKK
+877 VNTDKITNFFKRKKK
-892 KKVVKTPHSAEPEER
+892 KKVIKQPHSAEPEER

>member
-11 TGASLVLMGATFSN
+11 TGASLVLMGATFAN
-25 VFKQSTS
+25 VFKNSTS

-42 VFRLEDKETGNAL
+42 VFRLEEKEGGKSL
-55 DEDAR
+55 DENF
-60 TDDGEIPSEAIANS
+60 DGKSASEAVADS
-74 MMKRLDALKITNY
+74 MMDRLDALKITNY
-87 QVFTEGHDTV
+87 QVYTEGNDTV
-97 KVVLKQDNDSN
+97 KVVVKQDNDSGYN
-108 YQNIQNLMTFNG
+108 NIQNLMTFNG
-120 SLALSSRVDDAP
+120 SLALSSRADEAP

-137 NEEEKFLTGNAYM
+137 KEEEKFLTGDAYM

-164 DHFKELYDVV
+164 NHFKELYDVV

-194 EEATTTETYYLYLW
+194 DDATTTETYYLYLW
-208 HDYAEGD
+208 HDYNEDTD

-229 KVAQKVFMNF
+229 KVAQKVFMSF

-249 EDKEIDKLTAYV
+249 EDKDIDTLTAYV

-267 SNGQYEAS
+267 SNGKYEAS

-292 SGALEYKVSF
+292 SGSLDYKVTF

-311 TEALINIAS
+311 TEALIEIAA

-334 IVCVVVLSLL
+334 IVCIVVLSLL
-344 AAVFYRLSALALA
+344 SAVFYRLSALSVA
-357 TTTIGSVFAGVA
+357 TTTIASVFAGVA

-382 LIALVAVAIAA
+382 LIALVAVAVAS

-427 PILDV
+427 PILDI
-432 NVVLIIIGVFA
+432 NVVLIILGVFA
-443 YIFGGALMRSFAII
+443 YLFGGALMRSFAVI

-465 LILNLLILR
+465 LVLNLLVLR
-474 GLMWLVTNATKLQGK
+474 GLMWLATNATKLQGK

-516 DKDFTHKKKPVGIIA
+516 DKDFTHKKKPVGIVAAI
-531 SVLLVAGIAGMI
+531 LLVAGIAGMV
-543 TFGAL
+543 TFGVL
-548 KDRESFV
+548 KNTNKDFAA
-555 SKNSEAKYTEIF
+555 KASEPQYTEIF
-567 FESKIEHAPVTET
+567 FESKIENAPINET
-580 LVREILANTFVYQ
+580 IVRDLLDKVFYYQ
-593 GEDDSKATPIE
+593 GEDEANAKALSTLI
-604 DKVADVIYNE
+604 DDVVYEE
-614 STETKKE
+614 SEEQVKE
-621 EGVETTIYHTYCVV
+621 EGIENTIYHRYCVV
-635 KFNETISDEK
+635 KLNQTFSDDK
-645 YNAYYVEFN
+645 YNAYYDADLEDDAN
-654 EEGQEIARYHSTDET
+654 ELVYTNEKGVAHLLRF
-669 EGGIVGLIAN
+669 A
-679 RIDNSGDKDI
+679 IDDSNDDDI
-689 LSSSIKNVKS
+689 LVTSIKDVRS
-699 VSTEQPEFFPIIWGT
+699 VSSEQPEFFPIIWGT

-753 FVRVGHLAAL
+753 AVRIAQLGAL
-763 NYSIVVLPVIA
+763 NYAIVTLPVIA
-774 FFGLVVGIFFMN
+774 FFGLVVGILFMN

-799 ASIENRNA
+799 GSILNRNA
-807 IMIRANSLA
+807 IMVRANSLA

-838 ASGNAWMFLV
+838 ANGNAWMFLV

-862 LYGPVSQLFYKLFSK
+862 LYGPVAQFFYKLFSK
-877 VNMDKFTNLFKRKKK
+877 VNTDKITNFFKRKKK
-892 KKVVKTPHSAEPEER
+892 KKVIKQPHSAEPEER